1 MKDSTEVLLDEL
13 LKDYQTPEQILGEN
27 GILKQLTKRLAERAL
42 QAEMTHHL
50 GYAKH
55 DYQSKANKEMLDDF
69 INHNTNDD
77 LLEELPS
84 AEEQT
89 IQPSTLS
96 EETVSLAAKP
106 ARKKS
111 NARNGTTKKTVRTDF
126 GKIQLDVP
134 RDRAGS
140 FEPQFVKKHERTLN
154 GFDDKVISL
163 YSRGMSTRDIQAH
176 LKEIYGVDV
185 SSTFISTVTD
195 SVLDEVK
202 QWQQRPLEPIY
213 PVVYLDG
220 LVVKNREEGIAHNKC
235 VYLALG
241 INTEGRKELLGLWI
255 AKNEGAKFWLS
266 VMNELKNRGV
276 QDIFIAYCDGLKGFP
291 EAIETV
297 FPKTKVQLCIVHQ
310 VRNSLKYVSYKQR
323 KEIATD
329 LKTIYGADTLAEAE
343 DNLLAFA
350 EKWDGEHPQISKSWQ
365 ENWGRLT
372 TFFDYP
378 KDIRRVI
385 YTTNTI
391 ESLNAS
397 LRKVT
402 STKKTFPNDDAVF
415 KAIYMALINTMQRW
429 TMPIQNWKPA
439 MRQFVMLYG
448 HRVEGYYSK
457 S

>member
-42 QAEMTHHL
+42 QAEMPHHL

-55 DYQSKANKEMLDDF
+55 DYQSKANKETLDNF
-69 INHNTNDD
+69 INHNTDDD

-84 AEEQT
+84 TEEET
-89 IQPSTLS
+89 IQPSTIS
-96 EETVSLAAKP
+96 EETVSLAGKP
-106 ARKKS
+106 ARKNS

-126 GKIQLDVP
+126 GKIELDVP

-255 AKNEGAKFWLS
+255 AKNHSSTALALHSGEAMLRYFL
-266 VMNELKNRGV
+266 V
-276 QDIFIAYCDGLKGFP
+276 QGPSSGF
-291 EAIETV
+291 
-297 FPKTKVQLCIVHQ
+297 Q
-310 VRNSLKYVSYKQR
+310 
-323 KEIATD
+323 
-329 LKTIYGADTLAEAE
+329 
-343 DNLLAFA
+343 
-350 EKWDGEHPQISKSWQ
+350 
-365 ENWGRLT
+365 
-372 TFFDYP
+372 
-378 KDIRRVI
+378 
-385 YTTNTI
+385 
-391 ESLNAS
+391 
-397 LRKVT
+397 
-402 STKKTFPNDDAVF
+402 
-415 KAIYMALINTMQRW
+415 
-429 TMPIQNWKPA
+429 
-439 MRQFVMLYG
+439 
-448 HRVEGYYSK
+448 
-457 S
+457 

>member
-55 DYQSKANKEMLDDF
+55 DYQSKADKETLDDF
-69 INHNTNDD
+69 INHEPHND
-77 LLEELPS
+77 LLDDELPS
-84 AEEQT
+84 AEEET

-126 GKIQLDVP
+126 GKIELDVP

-255 AKNEGAKFWLS
+255 EKNEGAKFWLK

-276 QDIFIAYCDGLKGFP
+276 QDIFIACCDGLKGFP

-310 VRNSLKYVSYKQR
+310 IRNSLKYVSYKQR

-402 STKKTFPNDDAVF
+402 STKRLSQMMMR
-415 KAIYMALINTMQRW
+415 YL
-429 TMPIQNWKPA
+429 
-439 MRQFVMLYG
+439 RQFIWRLSIRCKDG
-448 HRVEGYYSK
+448 RCRFKIGSLQ
-457 S
+457 

>member
-1 MKDSTEVLLDEL
+1 MKERAEVLLDEL

-55 DYQSKANKEMLDDF
+55 DYQGKTDKETLDDF
-69 INHNTNDD
+69 INHNANDD
-77 LLEELPS
+77 LLDDERPS
-84 AEEQT
+84 AKEET
-89 IQPSTLS
+89 IVPSTIS
-96 EETVSLAAKP
+96 EESTTLAGKP
-106 ARKKS
+106 ARKKG

-126 GKIQLDVP
+126 GHIEPDVP

-140 FEPQFVKKHERTLN
+140 FAPQFVKKHERTLN

-176 LKEIYGVDV
+176 LKEIYGVDA

-241 INTEGRKELLGLWI
+241 INTEGRKELLGLWV

-276 QDIFIAYCDGLKGFP
+276 NDIFIACCDGLKGFP
-291 EAIETV
+291 EVIETV

-323 KEIATD
+323 KEIAHD
-329 LKTIYGADTLAEAE
+329 LKTIYGADTLSEAE
-343 DNLLAFA
+343 YNLLAFA
-350 EKWDGEHPQISKSWQ
+350 EKWDSEHPQISKSWQ

-415 KAIYMALINTMQRW
+415 KAIYMALINTMQKW
-429 TMPIQNWKPA
+429 TMPIKDWKPA
-439 MRQFVMLYG
+439 MRQFVMLYE
-448 HRVEGYYSK
+448 HRVKGY
-457 S
+457 

>member
-55 DYQSKANKEMLDDF
+55 DYQSKADKETLDDF
-69 INHNTNDD
+69 INHEPHND
-77 LLEELPS
+77 LLDDELPS
-84 AEEQT
+84 AEEET

-126 GKIQLDVP
+126 GKIELDVP

-255 AKNEGAKFWLS
+255 EKNEGAKFWLK

-276 QDIFIAYCDGLKGFP
+276 QDIFIACCDGLKGFP

-310 VRNSLKYVSYKQR
+310 IRNSLKYVSYKQR

-365 ENWGRLT
+365 ENWGLLT

-397 LRKVT
+397 L
-402 STKKTFPNDDAVF
+402 KTV
-415 KAIYMALINTMQRW
+415 
-429 TMPIQNWKPA
+429 
-439 MRQFVMLYG
+439 G
-448 HRVEGYYSK
+448 
-457 S
+457 

>member
-55 DYQSKANKEMLDDF
+55 DYQSKADKETLDDF
-69 INHNTNDD
+69 IYHEPHND
-77 LLEELPS
+77 LLDDELPS
-84 AEEQT
+84 AKEET
-89 IQPSTLS
+89 IQPSTIS
-96 EETVSLAAKP
+96 EETVSLAGKP
-106 ARKKS
+106 ARKNS

-126 GKIQLDVP
+126 GKIELDVP

-140 FEPQFVKKHERTLN
+140 FEPQFVKNHERTLN

-195 SVLDEVK
+195 SVLDEIK

-255 AKNEGAKFWLS
+255 AKNHSSTALALHSGEAMLRYFL
-266 VMNELKNRGV
+266 V
-276 QDIFIAYCDGLKGFP
+276 QVP
-291 EAIETV
+291 
-297 FPKTKVQLCIVHQ
+297 
-310 VRNSLKYVSYKQR
+310 NS
-323 KEIATD
+323 
-329 LKTIYGADTLAEAE
+329 G
-343 DNLLAFA
+343 
-350 EKWDGEHPQISKSWQ
+350 
-365 ENWGRLT
+365 
-372 TFFDYP
+372 
-378 KDIRRVI
+378 
-385 YTTNTI
+385 
-391 ESLNAS
+391 
-397 LRKVT
+397 
-402 STKKTFPNDDAVF
+402 
-415 KAIYMALINTMQRW
+415 
-429 TMPIQNWKPA
+429 
-439 MRQFVMLYG
+439 
-448 HRVEGYYSK
+448 
-457 S
+457 

>member
-55 DYQSKANKEMLDDF
+55 DYQSKANKETLDNF
-69 INHNTNDD
+69 INHNTDDD

-84 AEEQT
+84 TEEET

-96 EETVSLAAKP
+96 GETVSLAGKP

-134 RDRAGS
+134 RDRVGS

-255 AKNEGAKFWLS
+255 AKNHSSTALALHSGEAMLRYFL
-266 VMNELKNRGV
+266 V
-276 QDIFIAYCDGLKGFP
+276 QGPSSGF
-291 EAIETV
+291 
-297 FPKTKVQLCIVHQ
+297 
-310 VRNSLKYVSYKQR
+310 
-323 KEIATD
+323 
-329 LKTIYGADTLAEAE
+329 
-343 DNLLAFA
+343 
-350 EKWDGEHPQISKSWQ
+350 
-365 ENWGRLT
+365 
-372 TFFDYP
+372 
-378 KDIRRVI
+378 
-385 YTTNTI
+385 
-391 ESLNAS
+391 
-397 LRKVT
+397 
-402 STKKTFPNDDAVF
+402 
-415 KAIYMALINTMQRW
+415 
-429 TMPIQNWKPA
+429 
-439 MRQFVMLYG
+439 
-448 HRVEGYYSK
+448 
-457 S
+457 

>member
-1 MKDSTEVLLDEL
+1 MDCQES
-13 LKDYQTPEQILGEN
+13 
-27 GILKQLTKRLAERAL
+27 
-42 QAEMTHHL
+42 
-50 GYAKH
+50 
-55 DYQSKANKEMLDDF
+55 
-69 INHNTNDD
+69 
-77 LLEELPS
+77 LEHS
-84 AEEQT
+84 
-89 IQPSTLS
+89 
-96 EETVSLAAKP
+96 
-106 ARKKS
+106 
-111 NARNGTTKKTVRTDF
+111 
-126 GKIQLDVP
+126 
-134 RDRAGS
+134 
-140 FEPQFVKKHERTLN
+140 
-154 GFDDKVISL
+154 
-163 YSRGMSTRDIQAH
+163 SR
-176 LKEIYGVDV
+176 
-185 SSTFISTVTD
+185 
-195 SVLDEVK
+195 
-202 QWQQRPLEPIY
+202 
-213 PVVYLDG
+213 
-220 LVVKNREEGIAHNKC
+220 
-235 VYLALG
+235 LALG
-241 INTEGRKELLGLWI
+241 RSDASLFPRS
-255 AKNEGAKFWLS
+255 GAKFWLS

-276 QDIFIAYCDGLKGFP
+276 NDIFIACCDGLKGFP

-415 KAIYMALINTMQRW
+415 KAIYMALINTMQKW

-448 HRVEGYYSK
+448 HRVGGY
-457 S
+457 

>member
-1 MKDSTEVLLDEL
+1 MKESTEVLLDEL

-55 DYQSKANKEMLDDF
+55 DYQGKADKETLADF
-69 INHNTNDD
+69 INHNTDDD
-77 LLEELPS
+77 LRDDELPS
-84 AEEQT
+84 AKEENIQSADGET
-89 IQPSTLS
+89 I
-96 EETVSLAAKP
+96 TVAGKP
-106 ARKKS
+106 ARKNS

-126 GKIQLDVP
+126 GKIELEIP
-134 RDRAGS
+134 RDRVGS
-140 FEPQFVKKHERTLN
+140 FSPQFVKKHERTLN

-185 SSTFISTVTD
+185 SSTFITTVTD

-255 AKNEGAKFWLS
+255 EKNEGAKFWLK
-266 VMNELKNRGV
+266 VMNELKSRGV
-276 QDIFIAYCDGLKGFP
+276 QDIFIACCDGLKGFP

-310 VRNSLKYVSYKQR
+310 VRNSLKYVSHKQR

-350 EKWDGEHPQISKSWQ
+350 EKWDGEHPQISKAWQ

-415 KAIYMALINTMQRW
+415 KAIYMALINTMQKW

-448 HRVEGYYSK
+448 HRVEGY
-457 S
+457 

>member
-55 DYQSKANKEMLDDF
+55 DYQSKANKETLDNF
-69 INHNTNDD
+69 INHNTDDD

-84 AEEQT
+84 TEEET

-96 EETVSLAAKP
+96 GETVSIAGKP

-126 GKIQLDVP
+126 GKIELDVP

-202 QWQQRPLEPIY
+202 QQQQRPLEPIY

-255 AKNEGAKFWLS
+255 EKNEGAKFWLK

-276 QDIFIAYCDGLKGFP
+276 QDIFIACCDGLKGFP

-310 VRNSLKYVSYKQR
+310 IRNSLKYVSYKQR

-448 HRVEGYYSK
+448 HRVEGY
-457 S
+457 

>member
-1 MKDSTEVLLDEL
+1 MKESTEVLLDEL

-55 DYQSKANKEMLDDF
+55 DYQSKANKETLDDF
-69 INHNTNDD
+69 INHNTDDD
-77 LLEELPS
+77 LLDDEQPS
-84 AEEQT
+84 AEEET
-89 IQPSTLS
+89 IQPSTIS
-96 EETVSLAAKP
+96 EETVSLAGKP

-126 GKIQLDVP
+126 GHIELDVP
-134 RDRAGS
+134 RDREGS
-140 FEPQFVKKHERTLN
+140 FDPQFVKKHERTLN

-202 QWQQRPLEPIY
+202 QWQQCPLESVY

-255 AKNEGAKFWLS
+255 AKNHSSTALALHSGEAMLRYFL
-266 VMNELKNRGV
+266 V
-276 QDIFIAYCDGLKGFP
+276 QARSSGC
-291 EAIETV
+291 
-297 FPKTKVQLCIVHQ
+297 
-310 VRNSLKYVSYKQR
+310 R
-323 KEIATD
+323 
-329 LKTIYGADTLAEAE
+329 
-343 DNLLAFA
+343 
-350 EKWDGEHPQISKSWQ
+350 
-365 ENWGRLT
+365 
-372 TFFDYP
+372 
-378 KDIRRVI
+378 
-385 YTTNTI
+385 
-391 ESLNAS
+391 
-397 LRKVT
+397 
-402 STKKTFPNDDAVF
+402 
-415 KAIYMALINTMQRW
+415 
-429 TMPIQNWKPA
+429 
-439 MRQFVMLYG
+439 
-448 HRVEGYYSK
+448 
-457 S
+457 